1 MEDTLQ
7 MSPPA
12 EAAERILVVDDD
24 PGIRDLVAEF
34 LERHGYI
41 VGTAADGRRIMGCAR
56 LSG

>member
-34 LERHGYI
+34 L
-41 VGTAADGRRIMGCAR
+41 
-56 LSG
+56 